1 MAVSFFPSKIV
12 LFVREY
18 KTVMNSG
25 FQVLEGGV
33 GIFGFGHFLGQ
44 FFGFCSENLQFFA
57 VFRFCCP
64 LRFPVFLF
72 FSIWFFGFMAK
83 IRQVRFLCGVLFS
96 QMLS

>member
-1 MAVSFFPSKIV
+1 MAVSFFLSKIV

-25 FQVLEGGV
+25 FQVLEGGF
-33 GIFGFGHFLGQ
+33 GIFGFGLFLGQ

-57 VFRFCCP
+57 VFRLCCP

>member
-1 MAVSFFPSKIV
+1 MSKIV

-18 KTVMNSG
+18 KTVTNSG

-33 GIFGFGHFLGQ
+33 GIFGFGLFLG
-44 FFGFCSENLQFFA
+44 QFFA

-83 IRQVRFLCGVLFS
+83 IRQLRFLCGVLFS